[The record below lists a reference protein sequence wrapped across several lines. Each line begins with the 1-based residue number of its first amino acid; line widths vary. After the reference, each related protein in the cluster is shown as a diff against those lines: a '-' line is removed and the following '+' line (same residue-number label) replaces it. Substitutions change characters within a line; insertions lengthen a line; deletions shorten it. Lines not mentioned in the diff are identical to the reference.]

1 VSQKTRV
8 LFISSPLTLGADNAV
23 NFMVLE
29 HLDRARFEL
38 HAAGQVP
45 PRGVKSP
52 AWDALAAIDGVRV
65 RPTDFGPSFF
75 DATRLEKL
83 KGLASTPRAAAS
95 LAGLALYVRS
105 NGIQILHSTDRPRD
119 AITCA
124 GLARLTGAKSV
135 IHVHVKF
142 DTWVS
147 KGVQAALRN
156 ADALVG
162 VSEFVCQS
170 LVAGGFD
177 GARAH
182 AVLNAVDP
190 ARWNPDLDPRIG
202 RDSLG
207 ISPGTPIVVSVA
219 RLFSWKGHAELVRAF
234 ALAQAGVPDARL
246 VIVGADYPEGSGT
259 TETLKSLARDL
270 GVLDKVIFTGQRRDV
285 PALLAASDVFAL
297 PSFEEPFGLVFAE
310 AMAMRKPVVALSNG
324 GTLEVVEHGKCG
336 LLSAPND
343 IRALADNLVTLL
355 RDPALRRQYGE
366 HGRARVLERFTP
378 ARLANDVAAVYG
390 RLLDGASQQRL

>member
-1 VSQKTRV
+1 

-29 HLDRARFEL
+29 NLDRARFEL

-45 PRGVKSP
+45 PRGEKSP

-75 DATRLEKL
+75 DATRLQKV
-83 KGLASTPRAAAS
+83 KGIVTTPLAAAS
-95 LAGLALYVRS
+95 LAGLALYVRR
-105 NGIQILHSTDRPRD
+105 NKIQILHSTDRPRD

-147 KGVQAALRN
+147 KGVKAALRN

-162 VSEFVCQS
+162 VSEFVSRS
-170 LVAGGFD
+170 LVAGGYD
-177 GARAH
+177 AARTH
-182 AVLNAVDP
+182 SVLNAVDP
-190 ARWNPDLDPRIG
+190 ARWDPALDPAVG
-202 RDSLG
+202 RASLG
-207 ISPGTPIVVSVA
+207 ISSGVPIIVSVA
-219 RLFSWKGHAELVRAF
+219 RLFSWKGHAELIRAF
-234 ALAQAGVPDARL
+234 ALAHSQVPDARL
-246 VIVGADYPEGSGT
+246 IIVGSDYPEGSGT
-259 TETLKSLARDL
+259 TETLRSLSRDL
-270 GVLDKVIFTGQRRDV
+270 GVLNQITFTGQRRDV
-285 PALLAASDVFAL
+285 PELLAASDVFAL

-310 AMAMRKPVVALSNG
+310 AMAMKKPVVALLNG
-324 GTLEVVEHGKCG
+324 GTPEVVEHGKCG

-355 RDPALRRQYGE
+355 RNPTLRREFGE
-366 HGRARVLERFTP
+366 HGRARVLSRFTP
-378 ARLANDVAAVYG
+378 ARLASDVGAVYAG
-390 RLLDGASQQRL
+390 LLDGASHQRV